1 MDNLVVE
8 YIIHEFQNQN
18 SIDVHND
25 KAALMRI
32 KEAAEKAKIELSN
45 VMTTEVNSH
54 FYHTIDLLVPKIL
67 VMTLLGQS
75 WKNC

>member
-45 VMTTEVNSH
+45 VMTTEVNLPFLSYDPSTGSQK
-54 FYHTIDLLVPKIL
+54 FGYDTF
-67 VMTLLGQS
+67 
-75 WKNC
+75 